1 MRARKSMTG
10 SHCNTYH
17 AVDKMERER
26 ERYCVHVCVCV
37 YIILEVGSVSQ
48 CKHAVPVSVC
58 VCVCMCICTEW
69 IPAVDQVCS
78 MSQFPS
84 QLSIPSSND

>member
-1 MRARKSMTG
+1 MTG

-26 ERYCVHVCVCV
+26 ERERYCVHVCMCV

-48 CKHAVPVSVC
+48 CKHAVPVS